1 MYLTC
6 LLFTIPCMTFL
17 PAHWQISSAGVHL
30 LQIISKLVKYCRFA
44 SRWVVTKNNRIK
56 KSVHIHTHTDTQTYI
71 NIYIYHQMSKVGHHF
86 LGFWKIKDKVVE
98 NLSVLKFDW
107 AGTFFSYKKVF
118 MCIFSKT
125 NI

>member
-6 LLFTIPCMTFL
+6 LLFIIPCMTFL

-56 KSVHIHTHTDTQTYI
+56 KVYIYIHTHRHTMTY
-71 NIYIYHQMSKVGHHF
+71 YG
-86 LGFWKIKDKVVE
+86 
-98 NLSVLKFDW
+98 
-107 AGTFFSYKKVF
+107 
-118 MCIFSKT
+118 
-125 NI
+125 